1 MRKIISS
8 ICILLLAA
16 SFMMLSGCGNKTE
29 DADKVVISIACTYS
43 PTDTGCKIINK
54 SIDDFMKIN
63 PSIQVKKM
71 WFTKDYYPKLAT
83 MIAGGTPPDIF
94 RVSPDM
100 VPIYIQKGVVMALDS
115 FITKSN
121 TVKLDGFYPQVLYK
135 YMFDGK
141 VIGKGKIY
149 GFGTD
154 WSPDYALFYNKDI
167 FDKAGLP
174 YPDRSLSWKEFRDAS
189 LKLTSRQG
197 KKRVF
202 GSLINNVF
210 LLIYQNGGR
219 VFSKDGKKCL
229 LDSPEAIAAFQYLVD
244 LRVKDKVMPSYADMQ
259 EASQLELFQTGRLAM
274 FLSGRYYVPIL
285 RDTVSGFRWGVA
297 PGLHS
302 KERVNMVTG
311 PCGWVMSKRTKHPE
325 AAWKLMEHLVVG
337 DCEKELAKAGY
348 NIPVIKKIAESELFL
363 TNPMHLSGVNKTFME
378 EVRYTVPSPLTPYLA
393 TDRWQS
399 VVKDELDLAYLGKQ
413 SAGTAAVKAAKMINQ
428 LLSDAMSQ

>member
-1 MRKIISS
+1 
-8 ICILLLAA
+8 
-16 SFMMLSGCGNKTE
+16 MMLSGCGNKTE